1 MEIAIAVL
9 AVACVCLGALAGALE
24 LELRHMARLLEERKQ
39 RGGSVR
45 IRVRT
50 RGTAALAREANGLIR
65 EAEDVRLQAAR
76 ERQVLQ
82 EDLAAFSH
90 DVRTPLAG
98 AQGYLQL
105 YAVADGGAER
115 DECVAEARER
125 LTAMRQLV
133 DGLFEYAKAE
143 DGELSLASQLVD
155 VEEVLRGCLAELRP
169 LFEQR
174 RWRPCVKAEKG
185 ATVLADREALA
196 RIVQNLLVNCLRH
209 GSGAPTV
216 KLRAGGHGSPAA
228 GFSLTISNPADGLD
242 ALDAARVFERFY
254 RGDASRRA
262 GGSGLGLS
270 IAANLAAAMGFT
282 LEASASDG
290 VFSVTMRG

>member
-1 MEIAIAVL
+1 
-9 AVACVCLGALAGALE
+9 
-24 LELRHMARLLEERKQ
+24 MARLLEERQ
-39 RGGSVR
+39 RRGGSVR
-45 IRVRT
+45 VGVRT
-50 RGTAALAREANGLIR
+50 RGTVALAREANVLIR
-65 EAEDVRLQAAR
+65 EAEEVRLQASR
-76 ERQVLQ
+76 ERQAFQ

-105 YAVADGGAER
+105 YAVADGDAER

-143 DGELSLASQLVD
+143 DGESALASQPVD

-174 RWRPCVKAEKG
+174 GWRPRVETEKG

-196 RIVQNLLVNCLRH
+196 RIVQNLLINCLRH

-216 KLRAGGHGSPAA
+216 ELHAGGHGSPAA
-228 GFSLTISNPADGLD
+228 GFSLTVSNPANGLD

-270 IAANLAAAMGFT
+270 IAANLAGAMGFT
-282 LEASASDG
+282 LEASVSDG
-290 VFSVTMRG
+290 AFSVTMRG